1 MLTEAKNTLRVILLS
16 LKYNIMREMTNT
28 VSFILNVVMMMFNN
42 STFIIQWLVMFSL
55 KDSIGGFGFKEV
67 MLMWGISSATFG
79 ISHLFFDGAYEL
91 DSIVTEGKLDA
102 YLVQPKNTL
111 LMVITSK
118 TSISAL
124 GDLLYGIIVAL
135 IFWHELHH
143 ILLFFIYIILGSI
156 IYTAFM
162 LIIHGITFW
171 FPTINDA
178 ADSINSLFVNFSL
191 YPLDIFNEVIKIIMF
206 TIIPAGIAVYLP
218 IISIMNFNL
227 YYLLIVLGAAIIFVL
242 IAFITF
248 YSGLKRYTS
257 SNLMSSRI

>member
-1 MLTEAKNTLRVILLS
+1 MLMEAKNTFRVILLS

-28 VSFILNVVMMMFNN
+28 LTFILNVVMMMLNN
-42 STFIIQWLVMFSL
+42 SSFIIQWLVMFSL
-55 KDSIGGFGFKEV
+55 KDSIGGFGFIEV
-67 MLMWGISSATFG
+67 MLMWGISSSVFG
-79 ISHLFFDGAYEL
+79 LSHLFFDGAYEL
-91 DSIVTEGKLDA
+91 DGIVTEGKLDA

-124 GDLLYGIIVAL
+124 GDLLYGLIVGF
-135 IFWHELHH
+135 IFWHEPHH
-143 ILLFFIYIILGSI
+143 IILFLIYIILGSI
-156 IYTAFM
+156 IYTSFM
-162 LIIHGITFW
+162 LIVHSVTFW
-171 FPTINDA
+171 FPNINDA
-178 ADSINSLFVNFSL
+178 ADSLNSLFVNFSL
-191 YPLDIFNEVIKIIMF
+191 YPLDIFSEVIKIIMF

-227 YYLLIVLGAAIIFVL
+227 YYLLIVLGATVIFVS